1 MNLIEKI
8 SLVPSKI
15 KDYILIGLVVSIVV
29 IVIIMSINNFHE
41 VRRQVDIEKTKNELI
56 ETKEEVTDKTKALE
70 DNVKAHDTFVQNT
83 VTKIKQ
89 ITKIKPKRIQYE
101 SIKVTDTTYFAM
113 RNLLDTVQPNK

>member
-70 DNVKAHDTFVQNT
+70 DNVKTHDTFVQNT

>member
-15 KDYILIGLVVSIVV
+15 KDYILIGLVVSIVI

-41 VRRQVDIEKTKNELI
+41 VRRQVNIEKTKNELI
-56 ETKEEVTDKTKALE
+56 ETKEEVKDKTNALE

-113 RNLLDTVQPNK
+113 RNLLDTVQPNE

>member
-1 MNLIEKI
+1 MNIIEKI

-41 VRRQVDIEKTKNELI
+41 VRRQVNIEKTKNELI
-56 ETKEEVTDKTKALE
+56 ETKEEVADKTNALE
-70 DNVKAHDTFVQNT
+70 NNVKAHDTFVQNT
-83 VTKIKQ
+83 ITKIKQ

-101 SIKVTDTTYFAM
+101 SIKVTDTTYAAM

>member
-15 KDYILIGLVVSIVV
+15 KDYILIGLVVSIVI

-41 VRRQVDIEKTKNELI
+41 VRRQVNIEKTKNELI
-56 ETKEEVTDKTKALE
+56 ETKEEVKDKTNALE
-70 DNVKAHDTFVQNT
+70 DNVKTHDTFVQNT

-113 RNLLDTVQPNK
+113 RNLLDTVQPNE

>member
-1 MNLIEKI
+1 MNIIEKI

-29 IVIIMSINNFHE
+29 IVIIMSINNFNE
-41 VRRQVDIEKTKNELI
+41 VRRQVNIEKTKNELI
-56 ETKEEVTDKTKALE
+56 ETKEEVADKTNALE
-70 DNVKAHDTFVQNT
+70 NNVKAHDTFVQNT
-83 VTKIKQ
+83 ITKIKQ

-101 SIKVTDTTYFAM
+101 SIKVTDTTYAAM